1 MSEWRGAAGGTSV
14 PSDKDAAARPSP
26 SDLLLEP
33 PSVAV
38 LEASLLMW
46 GLCRSAPSALR
57 VSFAS
62 KSNHAVLALRAYNLK
77 GEP

>member
-1 MSEWRGAAGGTSV
+1 
-14 PSDKDAAARPSP
+14 
-26 SDLLLEP
+26 
-33 PSVAV
+33 
-38 LEASLLMW
+38 MW

-62 KSNHAVLALRAYNLK
+62 KSNYAVLALRAYNLK

>member
-1 MSEWRGAAGGTSV
+1 MRQSLCRLRS
-14 PSDKDAAARPSP
+14 
-26 SDLLLEP
+26 L
-33 PSVAV
+33 AV
-38 LEASLLMW
+38 LEVSLLIW

-62 KSNHAVLALRAYNLK
+62 KSNRAVLAPRAYNLK

>member
-1 MSEWRGAAGGTSV
+1 VSLT
-14 PSDKDAAARPSP
+14 ARPP
-26 SDLLLEP
+26 GLL
-33 PSVAV
+33 V
-38 LEASLLMW
+38 ASLLMC
-46 GLCRSAPSALR
+46 GLCRSALSALR

>member
-1 MSEWRGAAGGTSV
+1 MPLHVLHHRTCCLN
-14 PSDKDAAARPSP
+14 R
-26 SDLLLEP
+26 LL
-33 PSVAV
+33 V
-38 LEASLLMW
+38 ASLLMW
-46 GLCRSAPSALR
+46 GLCRSAPSVLR

>member
-14 PSDKDAAARPSP
+14 SSDQDAAARPSP

-38 LEASLLMW
+38 PEASLLMW

-62 KSNHAVLALRAYNLK
+62 KSNHAVLALRAYT
-77 GEP
+77 